1 MLGALYI
8 LVRGLVAL
16 AAAFAGWVLGGL
28 LTRGLYRLFA
38 GKPAPGWLPPLG
50 KVTAACTLA
59 VLVFLFL
66 PLGGGDGW
74 GWGPGWGAGP
84 GEGEGKGKGRGDAT
98 TANGDGNGAAK
109 KKSKN
114 ETATRTQ
121 VEIELLGGADVKDG
135 RYYLVRRQPPAKT
148 LAEVEAELGDP
159 TDKLEVHL
167 IFTDRSVATSHP
179 AAGRLRDLLRQHK
192 VPMVEMPGR

>member
-1 MLGALYI
+1 MLGVLFI
-8 LVRGLVAL
+8 LIRGLVAL
-16 AAAFAGWVLGGL
+16 AAAFVGWVLGGL
-28 LTRGLYRLFA
+28 LTRGVYRLVA

-50 KVTAACTLA
+50 KVTAACVLA

-74 GWGPGWGAGP
+74 GWGPGWGSGP
-84 GEGEGKGKGRGDAT
+84 GEGQGKGAGDA
-98 TANGDGNGAAK
+98 AASNGDGK
-109 KKSKN
+109 KETKKPGKN

-121 VEIELLGGADVKDG
+121 LEIELLGGADVKDG
-135 RYYLVRRQPPAKT
+135 RYYLLKRQPPAKT
-148 LAEVEAELGDP
+148 LAEVEAELRDQAE
-159 TDKLEVHL
+159 KLEVHL

>member
-16 AAAFAGWVLGGL
+16 AAAFVGWVLGGL
-28 LTRGLYRLFA
+28 LTRGVYRLFA

-74 GWGPGWGAGP
+74 GWGPGWGSGP
-84 GEGEGKGKGRGDAT
+84 GDGQGKGKGDATATNGDADT
-98 TANGDGNGAAK
+98 DAK
-109 KKSKN
+109 NSGKK

-121 VEIELLGGADVKDG
+121 LEIELLGGADVKEG
-135 RYYLVRRQPPAKT
+135 RYYLLKRQPPAKT
-148 LAEVEAELGDP
+148 LAEVEAELREH

-179 AAGRLRDLLRQHK
+179 AAGRLRELLRQNK